1 MFLSYNNENYPQ
13 MLYKEKYF
21 PNYPRKNTNLALIF
35 SCNFLQFRGLKNYPQ
50 KHQSD
55 TNLFVQFRAIS
66 WTEKLSTKKHQSDT
80 NLFVQFHAI
89 SWTEKLSTKKTLIW
103 H

>member
-35 SCNFLQFRGLKNYPQ
+35 SCNFVQFRGLKNYPR
-50 KHQSD
+50 KN
-55 TNLFVQFRAIS
+55 TNLTLIFSCNFLQFRGV
-66 WTEKLSTKKHQSDT
+66 KNYPQ
-80 NLFVQFHAI
+80 
-89 SWTEKLSTKKTLIW
+89 KTLI
-103 H
+103 

>member
-21 PNYPRKNTNLALIF
+21 PNYPRKNTNLTLIF
-35 SCNFLQFRGLKNYPQ
+35 LCNFLQFRGLKNYPQ
-50 KHQSD
+50 K
-55 TNLFVQFRAIS
+55 
-66 WTEKLSTKKHQSDT
+66 
-80 NLFVQFHAI
+80 
-89 SWTEKLSTKKTLIW
+89 TLIW

>member
-21 PNYPRKNTNLALIF
+21 PNHPRKNTNLTLIF
-35 SCNFLQFRGLKNYPQ
+35 LCNFVQFRGLKNYPQ
-50 KHQSD
+50 K
-55 TNLFVQFRAIS
+55 
-66 WTEKLSTKKHQSDT
+66 
-80 NLFVQFHAI
+80 
-89 SWTEKLSTKKTLIW
+89 TLIW